1 MDPRKGVSEEL
12 LVEKERG
19 VMVLM
24 EEEEVEVKTRKLPKK
39 CEGRKGRPR
48 KRVGGEKGTFL
59 L

>member
-1 MDPRKGVSEEL
+1 MWREL
-12 LVEKERG
+12 KSL
-19 VMVLM
+19 